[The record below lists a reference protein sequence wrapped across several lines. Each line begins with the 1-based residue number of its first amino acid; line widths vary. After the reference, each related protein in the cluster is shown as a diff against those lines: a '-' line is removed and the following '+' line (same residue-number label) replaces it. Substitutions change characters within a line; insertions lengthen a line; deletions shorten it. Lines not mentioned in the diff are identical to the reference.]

1 MSITMKPFGTTPA
14 GENVTE
20 YTLTNATGAS
30 VSIIDFGGIIT
41 KIMVPDRNGVLGDV
55 NLSFDDVAMYAG
67 PDNNS
72 MGALI
77 GRVGNRIGNAEFELE
92 GEIYQLAKNNG
103 EANLHGG
110 PVGFNMRMWQAEPAE
125 IDGDPA
131 LILSLVSEDGDQGFP
146 GKIEVQVTY
155 AFSSENELLIH
166 YEAVTDK
173 TTLCNLTNHAYFN
186 LDGHAS
192 GDVRDHELIIYAPMV
207 NDVTPDLIPTGKLV
221 PVTETVYDF
230 SDRTRM
236 GDVLDKTDSD
246 PLMKAA
252 GGVDFNYC
260 AGYDRQTKLI
270 ATLYAPNTGR
280 VMDVITDQPGVQCYT
295 GQGLNVSGKD
305 GAHYGP
311 YAGMCLET
319 QHYPDGIHHAEFPSI
334 VLRPQDTYDTFTI
347 YHFRVED

>member
-1 MSITMKPFGTTPA
+1 MSISTRPFGTTPA

-20 YTLTNATGAS
+20 YTLTNSTGAS

-41 KIMVPDRNGVLGDV
+41 KIMVPDRDGKLDDV
-55 NLSFDDVAMYAG
+55 NLSFDDVATYAG

-77 GRVGNRIGNAEFELE
+77 GRVGNRIANAEFDLE
-92 GEIYQLAKNNG
+92 GETYKLFKNNG

-131 LILSLVSEDGDQGFP
+131 LILSLVSEDMDQGFP
-146 GKIEVQVTY
+146 GQVEVQVTY
-155 AFSSENELLIH
+155 AFSSDNELLIH
-166 YEAVTDK
+166 YEAVCDK

-186 LDGHAS
+186 LDGHAA
-192 GDVRDHELIIYAPMV
+192 GDVRDLELQIFAPNV
-207 NDVTPDLIPTGKLV
+207 NEVTPDLIPTGKLV
-221 PVTETVYDF
+221 PVGETVYDF
-230 SDRTRM
+230 TQMTRM
-236 GDVLDKTDSD
+236 GDVLDKTASD
-246 PLMKAA
+246 PLMNAA

-260 AGYDRQTKLI
+260 TGRDRETKLI
-270 ATLYAPNTGR
+270 ATLYSPKTGR

-295 GQGLNVSGKD
+295 GQGLNVTGK
-305 GAHYGP
+305 GGVHYGK

-319 QHYPDGIHHAEFPSI
+319 QHYPDAIHHPEFASI

-347 YHFRVED
+347 YHFHTK